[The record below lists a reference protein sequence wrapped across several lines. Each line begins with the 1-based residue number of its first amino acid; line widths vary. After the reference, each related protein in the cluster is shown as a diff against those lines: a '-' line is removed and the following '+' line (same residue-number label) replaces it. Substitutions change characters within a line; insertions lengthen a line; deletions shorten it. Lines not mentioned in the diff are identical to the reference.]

1 MIAWSGRDF
10 GPMLKAERRTRATG
24 EVARSGAHTGESL
37 AEAAEREPKPDKP
50 RRAINAVLP
59 LLVLVVATF
68 AGIYLTGRAA
78 AEPGASLRDVIGN
91 GDSYQAMMWASLL
104 SVLAA
109 AVLSLSQRILTLGET
124 VDAWFAGVRSML
136 LAVIILVLAW
146 SLANVNEVLHAGDY
160 LVSILGER
168 LPPPLIPALV
178 FVLSALTA
186 FATGSSW
193 GVMGIVMPLVVPL
206 TWAVMAT
213 SGIAGDPAHMHI
225 FYSAIAAVLAGAVWG
240 DHCSPISDTTILSSL
255 ATECDHIDHV
265 RTQLPYAL
273 AVGLVGLFAGTLLVA
288 YLYPWWLGML
298 VSLAVLVGV
307 LFVLGRPVEQLAPAM
322 AEPQA
327 AAE

>member
-1 MIAWSGRDF
+1 
-10 GPMLKAERRTRATG
+10 
-24 EVARSGAHTGESL
+24 V
-37 AEAAEREPKPDKP
+37 
-50 RRAINAVLP
+50 
-59 LLVLVVATF
+59 
-68 AGIYLTGRAA
+68 
-78 AEPGASLRDVIGN
+78 
-91 GDSYQAMMWASLL
+91 
-104 SVLAA
+104 A
-109 AVLSLSQRILTLGET
+109 AVLSLAQGILTLGET

-160 LVSILGER
+160 LVSILGEA

-178 FVLSALTA
+178 FILSALTA

-206 TWAVMAT
+206 TWAVMAAN
-213 SGIAGDPAHMHI
+213 GIAGDPAHMHI

-273 AVGLVGLFAGTLLVA
+273 AVGLVGLMAGTLLVA
-288 YLYPWWLGML
+288 YLCPWWVGML
-298 VSLAVLVGV
+298 ISLAILAAV
-307 LFVLGRPVEQLAPAM
+307 LFVFGKPVEQG
-322 AEPQA
+322 EPVTPKEVRRA
-327 AAE
+327 AAG

>member
-24 EVARSGAHTGESL
+24 EVARSGAHTGDSP

-109 AVLSLSQRILTLGET
+109 VVLSLGQRILTLGET